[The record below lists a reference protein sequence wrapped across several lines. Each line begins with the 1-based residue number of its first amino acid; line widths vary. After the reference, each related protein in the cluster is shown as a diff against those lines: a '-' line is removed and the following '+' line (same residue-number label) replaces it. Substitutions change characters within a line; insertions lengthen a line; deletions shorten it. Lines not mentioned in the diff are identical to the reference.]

1 MREDGFIG
9 AVEWAVAGRALPGQ
23 RVSGDRSV
31 VLDAGGG
38 SVLFAVLDGLGHG
51 AAAADASDRAAQ
63 VLAENRAEPL
73 DVLILLCHRA
83 MADTRGAAVSLAL
96 FDTADRLHWLGVG
109 NVETRIV
116 AAAPGKPAIRA
127 AALLSAGIVGYLLPP
142 NLQSQTVAVRPGDLL
157 LMSTDGITSDYS
169 DRIDLAKPT
178 SEITADILARH
189 AKDTDDALVLAARHR
204 GHLSPGRSILSQ
216 ASQSHSVT
224 HHSSPVR
231 PSSTPPGPPA

>member
-51 AAAADASDRAAQ
+51 AAAADAADRAAQ

-73 DVLILLCHRA
+73 DVLMLLCHRA
-83 MADTRGAAVSLAL
+83 MSDTRGAAVSLAL
-96 FDTADRLHWLGVG
+96 FDSGEKLHWLGVG
-109 NVETRIV
+109 NVESRVV
-116 AAAPGKPAIRA
+116 AAAPGKPAVRA
-127 AALLSAGIVGYLLPP
+127 AALLAGGIVGYLLPP
-142 NLQSQTVAVRPGDLL
+142 NLQPQTVPVRPGDLL
-157 LMSTDGITSDYS
+157 LMSTDGITSDFA
-169 DRIDLAKPT
+169 DGIDLGKPT
-178 SEITADILARH
+178 SDITAEVLARH

-204 GHLSPGRSILSQ
+204 GHFAHGHSVQSQ
-216 ASQSHSVT
+216 AGHSHSGPGHT
-224 HHSSPVR
+224 LAGHPV
-231 PSSTPPGPPA
+231 PGHGGTGQ

>member
-9 AVEWAVAGRALPGQ
+9 TVEWAVAGRALPGQ

-73 DVLILLCHRA
+73 DVLLLLCHRA
-83 MADTRGAAVSLAL
+83 MSDTRGAAVSLAL
-96 FDTADRLHWLGVG
+96 FDAGDRLHWLGVG
-109 NVETRIV
+109 NVDSRIV
-116 AAAPGKPAIRA
+116 AAAPGKPAVRA
-127 AALLSAGIVGYLLPP
+127 AMLVSAGIVGYRLPAH
-142 NLQSQTVAVRPGDLL
+142 LQTQTIPVRPGDLL
-157 LMSTDGITSDYS
+157 LMSTDGITSDFA
-169 DRIDLAKPT
+169 DGVDLSKPT
-178 SEITADILARH
+178 SEITADLLAKH

-204 GHLSPGRSILSQ
+204 GHTKSP
-216 ASQSHSVT
+216 T
-224 HHSSPVR
+224 
-231 PSSTPPGPPA
+231 